1 MPSVL
6 YTVGYE
12 GADIAHFLQTL
23 KDCGI
28 KRLIDI
34 RDVPVSRKRGFSKTA
49 LATALESQG
58 IAYSHLKAL
67 GDPKAGRE
75 AMRRGDYPG
84 FLDIYTHHIESP
96 EGQAALRKAVVL
108 ARESTSVLLCY
119 ERSPAQCHRTVVAR
133 EMAQLSA
140 FDIRN
145 VGVNP

>member
-12 GADIAHFLQTL
+12 GADIAHFLRTL

-49 LATALESQG
+49 LANALEEQG

-75 AMRRGDYPG
+75 AMRLGDYPG
-84 FLDIYTHHIESP
+84 FLEIYTSHIATP
-96 EGQAALRKAVVL
+96 EGQEALRVAVEL
-108 ARESTSVLLCY
+108 AEESPSILLCY
-119 ERSPAQCHRTVVAR
+119 ERSPAQCHRTVVAK
-133 EMAQLSA
+133 EMALLA
-140 FDIRN
+140 DFNVKN
-145 VGVNP
+145 VGINS

>member
-1 MPSVL
+1 MPSIL

-12 GADIAHFLQTL
+12 GADIAHFLRTL
-23 KDCGI
+23 NDCGI

-49 LATALESQG
+49 LATALGEQG
-58 IAYSHLKAL
+58 ISYSHLKAL

-84 FLDIYTHHIESP
+84 FLEIYTAHISTP
-96 EGQAALRKAVVL
+96 EGQAALRAAIEL
-108 ARESTSVLLCY
+108 AEESPSILLCY
-119 ERSPAQCHRTVVAR
+119 ERSPTECHRTVVAK
-133 EMAQLSA
+133 EMAVLA
-140 FDIRN
+140 EFEVKN

>member
-1 MPSVL
+1 MPRVL

-12 GADIAHFLQTL
+12 GADITHFLRTL
-23 KDCGI
+23 KDCGV

-49 LATALESQG
+49 LANALEGVG
-58 IAYSHLKAL
+58 IAYSHLKEL

-84 FLDIYTHHIESP
+84 FLEIYSSHIATPQGQEALRAAVDLAQESP
-96 EGQAALRKAVVL
+96 
-108 ARESTSVLLCY
+108 SILLCY
-119 ERSPAQCHRTVVAR
+119 ERSPAQCHRTVVAK
-133 EMAQLSA
+133 EMTLLAE
-140 FDIRN
+140 FDIKN

>member
-1 MPSVL
+1 MPSAL

-12 GADIAHFLQTL
+12 GADIANFLQTL

-49 LATALESQG
+49 LANALEEEG

-75 AMRRGDYPG
+75 AMRRGDYPR
-84 FLDIYTHHIESP
+84 FLEIYTSHIATP
-96 EGQAALRKAVVL
+96 QGQEALRVAVEL
-108 ARESTSVLLCY
+108 AEQSPSVLLCF
-119 ERSPAQCHRTVVAR
+119 ERSPAQCHRTVVAK
-133 EMAQLSA
+133 EMALLA
-140 FDIRN
+140 EFDVKN
-145 VGVNP
+145 VGINP

>member
-23 KDCGI
+23 KDCGVE
-28 KRLIDI
+28 RLIDI
-34 RDVPVSRKRGFSKTA
+34 RDVPVSRKRGFSKNA
-49 LATALESQG
+49 LASALEEQG

-75 AMRRGDYPG
+75 AMRRNDYSG
-84 FLDIYTHHIESP
+84 FLEIYTSHIAKP
-96 EGQAALRKAVVL
+96 AGQAALREAVNL
-108 ARESTSVLLCY
+108 AEESVSILLCY
-119 ERSPAQCHRTVVAR
+119 ERSPAQCHRSVVAR
-133 EMAQLSA
+133 EMTLLAE
-140 FDIRN
+140 FDVKN

>member
-12 GADIAHFLQTL
+12 GADIVHFLRTL

-34 RDVPVSRKRGFSKTA
+34 RDVPVSRRRGFSKTV
-49 LATALESQG
+49 LANALEEQG
-58 IAYSHLKAL
+58 IAYIHLKAL

-84 FLDIYTHHIESP
+84 FLEIYTSHIATP
-96 EGQAALRKAVVL
+96 AGQKALHMAVEL
-108 ARESTSVLLCY
+108 AEERPSVLLCY
-119 ERSPAQCHRTVVAR
+119 ERSPMLCHRTVVAR
-133 EMAQLSA
+133 EMAVLA
-140 FDIRN
+140 DFIVKN
-145 VGVNP
+145 LGVNP

>member
-1 MPSVL
+1 MPRVI

-12 GADIAHFLQTL
+12 GADIAHFLRTL

-49 LATALESQG
+49 LANALEEQG

-84 FLDIYTHHIESP
+84 FLEIYNSHIATP
-96 EGQAALRKAVVL
+96 EGQEALRTAVDL
-108 ARESTSVLLCY
+108 AEKSPSILLCY
-119 ERSPAQCHRTVVAR
+119 ERSPAQCHRTVVAK
-133 EMAQLSA
+133 EMAVLA
-140 FDIRN
+140 DFNVKN
-145 VGVNP
+145 VGINP

>member
-1 MPSVL
+1 MPSIL

-12 GADIAHFLQTL
+12 GADIAHFLRTL

-28 KRLIDI
+28 ERLIDI
-34 RDVPVSRKRGFSKTA
+34 RDVPVSRKRGFSKSA
-49 LATALESQG
+49 LATALKKQG

-75 AMRRGDYPG
+75 AMRRGDYPS
-84 FLDIYTHHIESP
+84 FIDIYTCHIASP
-96 EGQAALRKAVVL
+96 EGQAALREAVGL
-108 ARESTSVLLCY
+108 AEQSRSILLCY

-133 EMAQLSA
+133 KMAQLSE
-140 FDIRN
+140 FEIKN